1 MKCGL
6 FYCCLWAVLFDVW
19 FHAKQ
24 RIAVLLQTNGCLLVC
39 IKLQEKGDLLFGCCK
54 RMVLCSL
61 IFVECA
67 TGKQHCRILQK
78 RNNFGQKQSA
88 KKEKSIYIGK
98 KLYKCLISITRRK

>member
-1 MKCGL
+1 MKCDL

-39 IKLQEKGDLLFGCCK
+39 IKLQAKGDYCL
-54 RMVLCSL
+54 VVSL

-67 TGKQHCRILQK
+67 TR
-78 RNNFGQKQSA
+78 
-88 KKEKSIYIGK
+88 
-98 KLYKCLISITRRK
+98 